1 MRLMPSLLSI
11 WRLFRFSFVSLPYL
25 YFGVFPGLIATLGLL
40 WAKFRRS
47 ALDRSTNR
55 ILLLITGLLW
65 LSSLFAAN
73 RGEAFLQLANFYP
86 YLLLFAVLPYLL
98 KGSEPLVRLAS
109 DLVIAT
115 IPINLIAGVEYLL
128 RAPGIPRWL
137 RRTEL
142 SRWFRAR
149 PHKERAM
156 VMFGHP
162 NALAAF
168 LVLVLGLGLG
178 LILYHRLRPSE
189 ATPLANGPDLRPD
202 RAPDS
207 ELENQLE
214 SQSDSYS
221 DSYSEHQL
229 ASPKASRLEVSLIS
243 FGSFACL
250 LGIFAS
256 GSRNGLLVALSQIL
270 IFSLFTRASRIT
282 LGLGAVGLVA
292 GAAWLGVGGRAVTEI
307 DWANDPRVG
316 VWRFAFDLLSQR
328 PWLGWGLGN
337 FKLQYPP
344 GLIPDYR
351 YIAHPHNFWLLL
363 AVEAGIP
370 VLLLFCALVG
380 PICYRALRQLLSLKP
395 SRQRALLLAYLLA
408 FWGCL
413 AFALFDV
420 TFYDA
425 RINTVNWVILAGLYG
440 VGKWES
446 GEVRG

>member
-1 MRLMPSLLSI
+1 MRLIPSLLWI
-11 WRLFRFSFVSLPYL
+11 WRIFRFSFVSLPYF
-25 YFGVFPGLIATLGLL
+25 YFAVLPGLVAVIGLL

-47 ALDRSTNR
+47 GLDRGTNTL
-55 ILLLITGLLW
+55 LLLITGLLW
-65 LSSLFAAN
+65 LSCLFAAN
-73 RGEAFLQLANFYP
+73 RGEAFLQLANFLP
-86 YLLLFAVLPYLL
+86 YLLLFSVLPYLL
-98 KGSEPLVRLAS
+98 QGIEPLAQLATEV
-109 DLVIAT
+109 VIAT
-115 IPINLIAGVEYLL
+115 IPINLIALVEYIL

-137 RRTEL
+137 KRTEL

-162 NALAAF
+162 NALAAY

-178 LILYHRLRPSE
+178 IILYYRLRR
-189 ATPLANGPDLRPD
+189 PL
-202 RAPDS
+202 
-207 ELENQLE
+207 
-214 SQSDSYS
+214 
-221 DSYSEHQL
+221 
-229 ASPKASRLEVSLIS
+229 SPLNPPLVGNLGGILLYIGTFS
-243 FGSFACL
+243 CL

-256 GSRNGLLVALSQIL
+256 GSRNGLIVAMSQLL
-270 IFSLFTRASRIT
+270 IFSLFTKASRVV
-282 LGLGAVGLVA
+282 LGLLAVGLVA
-292 GAAWLGVGGRAVTEI
+292 GAVGLGVGGRALTEI

-316 VWRFAFDLLSQR
+316 VWRFGLDLLSQR

-344 GLIPDYR
+344 GLIPEYK

-370 VLLLFCALVG
+370 VLLLFVWFVG
-380 PICYRALRQLLSLKP
+380 KISYRALRQLVSSKSSP
-395 SRQRALLLAYLLA
+395 EQAPKQAILLAYALA

-425 RINTVNWVILAGLYG
+425 RINVTHWVLLAGLY
-440 VGKWES
+440 
-446 GEVRG
+446 RLTRPARA